1 MGLSGVFA
9 PFDLVAP
16 LSACFSVGVY
26 SPGLKSQQIIYK
38 AVEVFVR
45 RFPSPR
51 WAACQGYRAPPTR
64 DLKSELPSP
73 RWAALP
79 G

>member
-9 PFDLVAP
+9 PFGLVAP
-16 LSACFSVGVY
+16 LSLFFCGGVLPWPLISTDY
-26 SPGLKSQQIIYK
+26 YK

-51 WAACQGYRAPPTR
+51 WAACQGYRVH
-64 DLKSELPSP
+64 
-73 RWAALP
+73 LP
-79 G
+79 GI